1 MSKILT
7 EELINERLEDKGVS
21 VPWETKFED
30 QLKAVCEK
38 YDAEFVHEWD
48 KHANIFFYEETSADG
63 YTVYVAT
70 ENDNAPYICDDVY
83 MYENDRFKK
92 LGEAIENGYVI
103 YIDEHELYSGD
114 YALEEEIGV
123 VYEDMYKDEYDEME
137 NELLDEG
144 YEYPKT
150 EG

>member
-1 MSKILT
+1 
-7 EELINERLEDKGVS
+7 
-21 VPWETKFED
+21 
-30 QLKAVCEK
+30 
-38 YDAEFVHEWD
+38 
-48 KHANIFFYEETSADG
+48 
-63 YTVYVAT
+63 
-70 ENDNAPYICDDVY
+70 

-92 LGEAIENGYVI
+92 LGEAIESGYVI

-114 YALEEEIGV
+114 YAIEEEIGV
-123 VYEDMYKDEYDEME
+123 VYEDMYKDEYNEME

>member
-21 VPWETKFED
+21 VPWETKYED
-30 QLKAVCEK
+30 QLKAVCEY
-38 YDAEFVHEWD
+38 YDAEFVHD
-48 KHANIFFYEETSADG
+48 FNNSANIYFYEETTADG
-63 YTVYVAT
+63 YSVYIAT
-70 ENDNAPYICDDVY
+70 ENENAPYICDDVY
-83 MYENDRFKK
+83 SYENDRFSK
-92 LGEAIENGYVI
+92 LGEAIEGGYII

-114 YALEEEIGV
+114 YVIEEAIGV
-123 VYEDMYKDEYDEME
+123 VYEDMYKDEYNEME

-144 YEYPKT
+144 YDWPKT